1 MNRCGYQQKNAVG
14 GYEGMRRVVEPVVC
28 PKPRRFGLLNHSM
41 DDPVRPLRRHI
52 NLHAEAGDSAAGA
65 ELLDIILTKGG
76 YGGERFA
83 APVASSP
90 PFFCGS
96 PPCRVSN
103 PVIQD
108 AQFGTE
114 QFMPSAP
121 APPSPSSL
129 SARKAGGGGGGSVRM
144 KIGHKP
150 AAVRIEGFD
159 CLGRDRRN
167 CSISAL
173 A

>member
-1 MNRCGYQQKNAVG
+1 MNRCGYQQKSAVG

-28 PKPRRFGLLNHSM
+28 PKPRRFGMLNQSM
-41 DDPVRPLRRHI
+41 DDIVRPLRRHI
-52 NLHAEAGDSAAGA
+52 NLHAEAGDSAAGT

-83 APVASSP
+83 ASVASSP

-114 QFMPSAP
+114 QFMPSSP

-129 SARKAGGGGGGSVRM
+129 SARKAGGGAGAVRM

>member
-1 MNRCGYQQKNAVG
+1 MNRCGYQQKNAMG
-14 GYEGMRRVVEPVVC
+14 GYEGMRRVVVEPVVC
-28 PKPRRFGLLNHSM
+28 PKPRRVGLLNPSM
-41 DDPVRPLRRHI
+41 DDPFRPPRRHI
-52 NLHAEAGDSAAGA
+52 NHLAEAGDSTAGP

-76 YGGERFA
+76 YGGERSA

-114 QFMPSAP
+114 QFIPSSP

-129 SARKAGGGGGGSVRM
+129 SARKAGGGGSVRM
-144 KIGHKP
+144 KFGHKP
-150 AAVRIEGFD
+150 APVRIEGFD

>member
-1 MNRCGYQQKNAVG
+1 MNRCGYQQKNAMG
-14 GYEGMRRVVEPVVC
+14 GYEGMRRAVEPVVC
-28 PKPRRFGLLNHSM
+28 PKPRRFGLLNQSM
-41 DDPVRPLRRHI
+41 DDPIRPLRRHF
-52 NLHAEAGDSAAGA
+52 NHLAEVGDSTAGT

-76 YGGERFA
+76 YGGERSA

-114 QFMPSAP
+114 QFIPSSP

-144 KIGHKP
+144 KVGHKP

>member
-1 MNRCGYQQKNAVG
+1 
-14 GYEGMRRVVEPVVC
+14 MRVEHVLC
-28 PKPRRFGLLNHSM
+28 PKPRRFGLSNHSI
-41 DDPVRPLRRHI
+41 DDPVPVRPLRRPFNSHPS
-52 NLHAEAGDSAAGA
+52 EALDSTAGT
-65 ELLDIILTKGG
+65 ELLDIILTEGDI
-76 YGGERFA
+76 GGERFA
-83 APVASSP
+83 AVPMASSP

-114 QFMPSAP
+114 QWMMPASP
-121 APPSPSSL
+121 TPSSP
-129 SARKAGGGGGGSVRM
+129 SARKGGGGSSGCVRM
-144 KIGHKP
+144 KFGHKP

-159 CLGRDRRN
+159 CLGRGDRR
-167 CSISAL
+167 SISVL